1 MEGRCIMS
9 IFELGIEESKVF
21 LEAAN
26 LKTDDFILPIS
37 LNTDGMILIAKK
49 KDVIKDL
56 TFTIT
61 IN

>member
-1 MEGRCIMS
+1 MS